1 MRVDLQEDILDRVFS
16 ALEGA
21 YQLTHTEAAAVIAN
35 LANILAGQAPGRGL
49 SVLAKAA
56 VGIGLLERMEIPENL
71 TGWIPVSSLS
81 EVPSDGTYVDLW
93 VARGDGDINDCYF
106 PKCYCTEGGWTTED
120 GETTIGHADFFR
132 VIAEPTVRI
141 MGGA

>member
-21 YQLTHTEAAAVIAN
+21 FQLTHTEAASVVAN
-35 LANILAGQAPGRGL
+35 LANILSGQAPGRGL
-49 SVLAKAA
+49 SILAKAA
-56 VGIGLLERMEIPENL
+56 TGISLVERMEIPNNL

-93 VARGDGDINDCYF
+93 VARADGDIHDCYF
-106 PKCYCTEGGWTTED
+106 PKCCCTDGGWITED
-120 GETTIGHADFFR
+120 GETTISHADFFR
-132 VIAEPTVRI
+132 IIAEPTVR
-141 MGGA
+141 MMAH